1 MLESIQEF
9 FNNNTIMILIAV
21 GAMIAIV
28 AFVVFRKNGNVAGH
42 PEMINTPP
50 QDLEGMD
57 NVNMVCDLANGI
69 CHPQQMTMQQDQQAT
84 EEAPQN
90 DA

>member
-1 MLESIQEF
+1 
-9 FNNNTIMILIAV
+9 
-21 GAMIAIV
+21 
-28 AFVVFRKNGNVAGH
+28 
-42 PEMINTPP
+42 
-50 QDLEGMD
+50 MD

-84 EEAPQN
+84 EEAHQN